1 MDDFRLPLTT
11 SDHWVPAA
19 DGKLFARRW
28 IPAELRSNAHTIL
41 LFHDSLGSVEQW
53 RDFPEKLAAQTGLTV
68 IAYDRLG
75 FGRSDAHPGLL
86 GQDFVYSEAAVGVAA
101 VRAAFEID
109 RMILAGHSVGGGM
122 SIATAAVFP
131 GVTSAV
137 IAMAA
142 QAFIEERT
150 LAGITA
156 AKKVFSQPGQI
167 DRLIRYH
174 GDKAKWVLDAWTET
188 WLSPRFADWNL
199 DDALRRVKCPILA
212 ISGDRDE
219 YCSLLQLERIEVM
232 AKGPTTIS
240 VIEDCGH
247 VLQREKPE
255 AVLNIVSTFI
265 SNVDLAASSI

>member
-1 MDDFRLPLTT
+1 MLVTT
-11 SDHWVPAA
+11 SDRWVSTEQ
-19 DGKLFARRW
+19 GQMFAREWRPDVL
-28 IPAELRSNAHTIL
+28 ISDVHTIL

-53 RDFPEKLAAQTGLTV
+53 RDFPEKLAAHTGLTV

-86 GQDFVYSEAAVGVAA
+86 GQDFVYSEAEVGVPA

-122 SIATAAVFP
+122 SIATAAAFP
-131 GVTSAV
+131 DVTKGV

-150 LAGITA
+150 LAGITE

-167 DRLIRYH
+167 DRLVKYH
-174 GDKAKWVLDAWTET
+174 GDKARWVLDAWTET
-188 WLSPRFADWNL
+188 WLSPVFAGWNL
-199 DDALRRVKCPILA
+199 DDALRRVQCPILA
-212 ISGDRDE
+212 VSGDRDE
-219 YCSLLQLERIEVM
+219 YCSLAQLQRIAAM
-232 AKGPTTIS
+232 AKGLTEIA
-240 VIEDCGH
+240 VVEDCGH

-255 AVLNIVSTFI
+255 AVLNIVTTFI
-265 SNVDLAASSI
+265 SKLSLAKSNIQSRD